1 MESKHI
7 TLIPEKP
14 SIHRDGVLMV
24 RNGYKITDIRF
35 ESKASARKRWQDV
48 NNALTEET
56 CLRFPESS
64 GAGVL
69 MGVGPVPVV
78 ALDCDIKSPSLAK
91 AFFDKA
97 FQLFP
102 SLASTIC
109 RIGMAPKALFLVR
122 ASEAHWRKAKSR
134 TYTLDGEKCNVEVL
148 CEGQQAVF
156 AGIHPGTHKPYEYH
170 NTSYEMFGLP
180 APSPM
185 NTKAEDLPVFTIKQV
200 QRFLDLF
207 NEVAQSVGAQ
217 PTDGGWAD
225 KGVTLMSG
233 EDAALEKLQPRH
245 PVGLTIEEVRSI
257 ALDYAK
263 QVQGYDDWIKLL
275 QRIHHETSGSD
286 EGLAVAVEVSRA
298 IPGFKSE
305 QDVAYHWAS
314 FRNYGAQLTMWPLV
328 REVKKTLAWSKDID
342 LNGLIYRTK
351 TALDGRIFK
360 MAGGRGA
367 TAWALFAEGRWYF
380 NDWASAGLRG
390 FIQEDII
397 LEGLKAEA
405 AQAKAEGDEERYEAL
420 VKFHKQCCASIVSI
434 VSQVMTGL
442 DSEIEKVVARKDFD
456 ANLRYFGVRNGVVDL
471 YAGKLIENRPDL
483 MVSKHTNWDYDPTAS
498 CSKIIETIREY
509 FQNDVALANYLIR
522 LLANALAGEDCSH
535 FVCCVGTGANG
546 KSTLFNVLREL
557 FGPYCASV
565 SDAALVKNPAASG
578 GASPELVSLIGARLV
593 ICSETEQDSAL
604 REHIIK
610 QITGMEDMTVRAL
623 YCPPETFRPHA
634 LPLLGTNYRP
644 NVRGSDDGIWR
655 RVKLIPFRQNYEKDP
670 VLKKKCKVDFA
681 QYLMDEVPGFFNLLL
696 ELFIRFRGQKPEVP
710 AAVKVAV
717 DEYRN
722 DSDTVR
728 AFATERLIED
738 PQGKVQ
744 TSTVYAE
751 FMAYLQSE
759 GISWRPTQRAVTER
773 LKKILGIGAFSQR
786 TRFGYLMT
794 GYRLVT
800 AMELANAEV
809 EEMK

>member
-1 MESKHI
+1 MESKPI
-7 TLIPEKP
+7 TLVPGKP
-14 SIHRDGVLMV
+14 SIRREGVLMI
-24 RNGYKITDIRF
+24 RNGFNIVGVGYK
-35 ESKASARKRWQDV
+35 SKAPMGKNWQKKP
-48 NNALTEET
+48 LTEDL
-56 CLRFPESS
+56 CFRHPEDF
-64 GAGVL
+64 GAGIL
-69 MGVGPVPVV
+69 MGVGSVPVV
-78 ALDCDIKSPSLAK
+78 ALDCDIKSPRLMR
-91 AFFDKA
+91 AFIKRA
-97 FQLFP
+97 YQLFP
-102 SLASTIC
+102 QLTSTIC

-156 AGIHPGTHKPYEYH
+156 AGIHPGTDKPYECR
-170 NTSYEMFGLP
+170 NESYEMFGLP

-185 NTKAEDLPVFTIKQV
+185 NTKAEDLPVFTIEQV

-225 KGVTLMSG
+225 MGVTLMSG

-328 REVKKTLAWSKDID
+328 REVKKAIAWSKAID
-342 LNGLIYRTK
+342 LNGLVYRAK
-351 TALDGRIFK
+351 TALDGRLFK

-483 MVSKHTNWDYDPTAS
+483 MVSKHTNWDYDPNAS

-522 LLANALAGEDCSH
+522 LFANALAGEDCSH

-655 RVKLIPFRQNYEKDP
+655 RVKLLPFRQNYEKDP

-696 ELFIRFRGQKPEVP
+696 DQFIRFRGQKPEVP

-738 PQGKVQ
+738 PLGKVQ

-800 AMELANAEV
+800 SMELANAEV
-809 EEMK
+809 EEVK